1 MSNENGFFFPNLET
15 AAIGRP
21 ITRAGIS
28 FFPVYLTGND
38 VPEIATGPD
47 AERVIDEVG
56 DGSVP
61 DLTVTNPGKSPL
73 LLVEG
78 EQFLGGKQNRTIN
91 VTVLVAAEATL
102 KIPVSCLE
110 AGRWGR
116 RRGFRSAGTH
126 TPRRVRRTLRDAV
139 ASQAGTPH
147 ARSGDQSEVWAS
159 IEGELSQ
166 FGTRSRTAAIADA
179 DEVFRR
185 DQGRGA
191 AVEELVRL
199 GPLPGQCGFVV
210 THGPRIVGAE
220 IFGAPELL
228 RPHWPA
234 LVRSYLLEEPTAT
247 GWPSPGRVLRAL
259 RGISRAKSTGS
270 AGLGLGRERHY
281 TSEKGAG
288 QALTLEGSAVHISV
302 LSR

>member
-1 MSNENGFFFPNLET
+1 MSKDYGHFFPNLDG

-28 FFPVYLTGND
+28 FFPVYLMENGL
-38 VPEIATGPD
+38 PEIATGPT
-47 AERVIDEVG
+47 AERVIDELGDASVG
-56 DGSVP
+56 D
-61 DLTVTNPGKSPL
+61 LTLTNPGEAPL

-78 EQFLGGKQNRTIN
+78 EQFVGGKQNRTIN
-91 VTVLVAAEATL
+91 VSVLVAAGATVR
-102 KIPVSCLE
+102 IPVTCLE
-110 AGRWGR
+110 QGRWGR
-116 RRGFRSAGTH
+116 RRDFRPAPTH

-139 ASQAGTPH
+139 AAQAGTPY
-147 ARSGDQSEVWAS
+147 ARRGAQSEVWGS
-159 IEGELSQ
+159 IEGELDQ
-166 FGTRSRTAAIADA
+166 MGTSSPTAAIVDT

-210 THGPRIVGAE
+210 AHGPRIVGAE

-228 RPHWPA
+228 KPHWAA
-234 LVRSYLLEEPTAT
+234 LVRSYLLEEPTAR
-247 GWPSPGRVLRAL
+247 GWPSPERVLRAL
-259 RGISRAKSTGS
+259 RGISRAESKRS
-270 AGLGLGRERHY
+270 AGLGLGQERHY

-288 QALTLEGSAVHISV
+288 QALTLEGAAVHISV